1 MTEAQQT
8 ELLFSYGTLQQE
20 SVQLSTF
27 GRLGGEHAMIGYRL
41 DMVEITD
48 PEVLQRQRPEI
59 PSHRVAH
66 RHSADE
72 VAGQVCITPAELA
85 AADDYEV
92 SDYKR
97 VLAPLKSG
105 KPGCTCARNSA
116 LLASRLVPGWSRT
129 GSIAE
134 QRRHQLS
141 IRSHRHPRS
150 HQGRA
155 RHVRPG

>member
-1 MTEAQQT
+1 M
-8 ELLFSYGTLQQE
+8 
-20 SVQLSTF
+20 QLSTF
-27 GRLGGEHAMIGYRL
+27 GRPCGEHDAMIGYRL

-48 PEVLQRQRPEI
+48 PEVRASGQKFHPIVSPTGI
-59 PSHRVAH
+59 P
-66 RHSADE
+66 ADE
-72 VAGQVCITPAELA
+72 VAGQVRITPAELA

-92 SDYKR
+92 STTR
-97 VLAPLKSG
+97 ARAVEVGEESLG
-105 KPGCTCARNSA
+105 TCAQRRCSHPV
-116 LLASRLVPGWSRT
+116 LFLVGAGRDQSL
-129 GSIAE
+129 E